1 MYRGGHILFWK
12 LSSLDLRFEYLPIIQ
27 DMANPYSEEDNENLF
42 CHWKYQN
49 VRPSIL
55 TE

>member
-27 DMANPYSEEDNENLF
+27 DMANPYSLTVKRTMKICSVIENTRMF
-42 CHWKYQN
+42 DQVY
-49 VRPSIL
+49 
-55 TE
+55 